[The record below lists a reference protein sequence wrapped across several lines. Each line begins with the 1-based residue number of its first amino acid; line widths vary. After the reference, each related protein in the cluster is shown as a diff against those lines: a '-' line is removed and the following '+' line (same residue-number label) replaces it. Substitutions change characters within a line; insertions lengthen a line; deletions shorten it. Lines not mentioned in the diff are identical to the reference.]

1 MIWSDRSMAL
11 TRPRGAGWP
20 GRAAFVFMSMI
31 ELSPAMTACLI
42 VSCLPLLWKLGNGAV
57 SKKVQHDDLRHS
69 SAPRRQASDQRVGQR
84 HRAGAVQRGSRGK
97 RGGGGGAA

>member
-31 ELSPAMTACLI
+31 ELSLAMTACLI
-42 VSCLPLLWKLGNGAV
+42 VSCLPLLWKLGNGA
-57 SKKVQHDDLRHS
+57 SSNKVQHDELRHS
-69 SAPRRQASDQRVGQR
+69 TAPRRQARDQRVG
-84 HRAGAVQRGSRGK
+84 HHDRAGGVDRGPRSD